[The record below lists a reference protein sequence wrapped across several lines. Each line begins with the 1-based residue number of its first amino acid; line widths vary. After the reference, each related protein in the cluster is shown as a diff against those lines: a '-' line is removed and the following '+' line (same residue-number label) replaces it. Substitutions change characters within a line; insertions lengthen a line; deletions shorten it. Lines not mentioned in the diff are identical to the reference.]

1 MYPDLNMRH
10 ERPVENVIVCLLI
23 KLKGNSKCIS
33 SNSLSQLRV
42 LNKDIGRRCGGDF
55 TNQGL

>member
-1 MYPDLNMRH
+1 MRH